1 MYLTTIIENYCLN
14 TIKLLLDVY
23 DIKLFYKLKRC
34 DNKIEI
40 AFYGSDLLIVYTLV
54 ICFNDDY
61 IPNPDV
67 LAFRIYS
74 KFNKKRSEN
83 NE

>member
-23 DIKLFYKLKRC
+23 DIKLLYKLKRW

-40 AFYGSDLLIVYTLV
+40 AFYSYDLLFVYTLV

-74 KFNKKRSEN
+74 KFNEIRSEN

>member
-1 MYLTTIIENYCLN
+1 MYLTTIIEKYCLN

-23 DIKLFYKLKRC
+23 DIKLLYKLKRW

-40 AFYGSDLLIVYTLV
+40 AFYSSELLFVYTL
-54 ICFNDDY
+54 IISFNDDY

-74 KFNKKRSEN
+74 KFNEKKE
-83 NE
+83 

>member
-23 DIKLFYKLKRC
+23 DIKLLYKLKRW

-40 AFYGSDLLIVYTLV
+40 VFYSSDLLLVYTLV
-54 ICFNDDY
+54 IWFNDDY
-61 IPNPDV
+61 IPDPDV
-67 LAFRIYS
+67 LAFRIYT
-74 KFNKKRSEN
+74 KFNEKRSEEN
-83 NE
+83 G